1 MGLMFF
7 FQISKEYFDLIY
19 SKNLDTNN
27 NDTNNNIFYYDY
39 YTNNKVILPFYDS
52 DDDELLCMCNLCYIF
67 RKIIF

>member
-7 FQISKEYFDLIY
+7 FQICKEYFDLIY

-27 NDTNNNIFYYDY
+27 NDTYYDY
-39 YTNNKVILPFYDS
+39 YTNNNVILPFYDS
-52 DDDELLCMCNLCYIF
+52 DDDEPLCMCNLCYIF